1 MTRDPDGVGVRLD
14 GCSFLV
20 KTTLSERSE
29 IALRLAQRI
38 SASLDN
44 DRSLS
49 NNDIDKLLSSVFEK
63 KKVLY
68 R

>member
-14 GCSFLV
+14 GCSFSV
-20 KTTLSERSE
+20 QTTLLERSE